1 MRFQFQLEGLLRVR
15 LLLERQARER
25 FEESIMRL
33 HALEHRLA
41 EAAQWSRDTAAQ
53 GSSQKGVAAAELQF
67 IEAVLRQAQEAIA
80 QGERQKQVEER
91 RAADLQTAYLDAR
104 RERKTVGTLRKN
116 AFRQFLAEQSR
127 RDQSALDDAFLAKL
141 IHTRNTAR
149 PSSPEANPE
158 ADR

>member
-25 FEESIMRL
+25 LDESIMRL

-53 GSSQKGVAAAELQF
+53 GTSQKGVAAAELQF

-80 QGERQKQVEER
+80 QGERQKQLEER
-91 RAADLQTAYLDAR
+91 RAAGLRAAYLDAR

-116 AFRQFLAEQSR
+116 ALRQFLAEQSR

-141 IHTRNTAR
+141 IHTRNPAR
-149 PSSPEANPE
+149 QGSPEANPE